1 LKPLNWQP
9 MTEED
14 MDWLES
20 LTKPSKKSLTPAY
33 A

>member
-1 LKPLNWQP
+1 VYPLTWQP

-20 LTKPSKKSLTPAY
+20 LTKPSKKH
-33 A
+33 